1 MATFVFNKLIRD
13 KLKSEYERLGQVA
26 SYKKLTKEEFAEA
39 LKRKLIEEANEIDP
53 ADKESV
59 LNELADIYQVVEDL
73 IKLYD
78 LNPQDIGDIKN
89 ATFEKKGGFA
99 GANFVETLTLDDN
112 DEWNDYY
119 RQSPEVFP
127 EVGKTS
133 KRASHEQLTVPE
145 LTPGK
150 YQHYRG
156 DFYEVIGAGLDTE
169 TLEPMVIYKPLYDSP
184 VSHWIRPYAIFT
196 EEIEVDNKKVKR
208 FQKVDD

>member
-13 KLKSEYERLGQVA
+13 KLKNEYEKMGQVA
-26 SYKKLTKEEFAEA
+26 HYKKLTKEEFAEA
-39 LKRKLIEEANEIDP
+39 LKRKLIEEASEIVP
-53 ADKESV
+53 TDKESV

-78 LNPQDIGDIKN
+78 LNPQEIGEIKN
-89 ATFEKKGGFA
+89 AKFEKKGGFV

-119 RQSPEVFP
+119 RKSPDVFQELDSSP
-127 EVGKTS
+127 
-133 KRASHEQLTVPE
+133 KRTPHNHLTVPE
-145 LTPGK
+145 LIPGK

-156 DFYEVIGAGLDTE
+156 DFYEVIGTGLDTE
-169 TLEPMVIYKPLYDSP
+169 SLEQVVVYRPLYDSP
-184 VSHWIRPYAIFT
+184 VPYWVRPYSIFI
-196 EEIEVDNKKVKR
+196 EKIEVDGKKVNR